1 MRKTALEFV
10 RRGLVAGGFGPVIL
24 AVLYIIIE
32 RSGEIVSLTASQV
45 CTGIFSLYA
54 LAFIAGG
61 MNVVYQIERLPLMA
75 AISIHGGVLY
85 IGYLITYLVNGWL
98 ELGKTPI
105 TVFTAIFIAGYL
117 AIWAVIY
124 HITRRNTRR
133 LNEML
138 KQKQRMAAE

>member
-32 RSGEIVSLTASQV
+32 RSGEIVPLTASQV
-45 CTGIFSLYA
+45 CIGIFSLYA

-98 ELGKTPI
+98 ELGKAPI
-105 TVFTAIFIAGYL
+105 MVFTAIFIAGYL

-138 KQKQRMAAE
+138 KQKQRMER

>member
-32 RSGEIVSLTASQV
+32 QSGEIVSLTASQV

-105 TVFTAIFIAGYL
+105 MVFTAIFIAGYL

-138 KQKQRMAAE
+138 KQKQRMER

>member
-24 AVLYIIIE
+24 AVLYIILDH
-32 RSGEIVSLTASQV
+32 SGEIVSLTASQV

-105 TVFTAIFIAGYL
+105 MAFTAIFIAGYL

-138 KQKQRMAAE
+138 KQKQRMER

>member
-10 RRGLVAGGFGPVIL
+10 RRGLAAGGFGPVIL

-32 RSGEIVSLTASQV
+32 RSGETVSLTASQV

-105 TVFTAIFIAGYL
+105 MVFTAIFIAGYL

-138 KQKQRMAAE
+138 KQKQRMER

>member
-105 TVFTAIFIAGYL
+105 MVFTAIFIAGYL

-124 HITRRNTRR
+124 HITRRNTRQ

-138 KQKQRMAAE
+138 KQKQRMER

>member
-24 AVLYIIIE
+24 AVLYIILE

-105 TVFTAIFIAGYL
+105 MVFTAIFIAGYL

-138 KQKQRMAAE
+138 KQKQQMEK

>member
-24 AVLYIIIE
+24 AVLYIILD

-98 ELGKTPI
+98 ELGKAPI
-105 TVFTAIFIAGYL
+105 MVFTAIFIAGYL

-138 KQKQRMAAE
+138 KQKQRMER

>member
-32 RSGEIVSLTASQV
+32 RSGEIVSFTASQV

-105 TVFTAIFIAGYL
+105 IVFTAIFIAGYL

-138 KQKQRMAAE
+138 KQKQRMER

>member
-1 MRKTALEFV
+1 MRKTALEFI

-24 AVLYIIIE
+24 AVLYIILE
-32 RSGEIVSLTASQV
+32 HSGEIVSLTASHV

-105 TVFTAIFIAGYL
+105 MVFTAIFIAGYL

-138 KQKQRMAAE
+138 KQKQRMEK

>member
-24 AVLYIIIE
+24 ALLYIILE
-32 RSGEIVSLTASQV
+32 LSGEIVSLTASQV
-45 CTGIFSLYA
+45 CIGIFSLYA

-61 MNVVYQIERLPLMA
+61 MNVIYQIERLPLMA

-105 TVFTAIFIAGYL
+105 MVFTAIFIAGYL

-138 KQKQRMAAE
+138 KQKQRMER

>member
-24 AVLYIIIE
+24 AVLYIILE

-45 CTGIFSLYA
+45 CIGIFSLYA

-61 MNVVYQIERLPLMA
+61 MNVVYQIEHLPLMA

-105 TVFTAIFIAGYL
+105 MVFTAIFIAGYL

-138 KQKQRMAAE
+138 KQKQRMER

>member
-45 CTGIFSLYA
+45 CIGIFSLYA

-105 TVFTAIFIAGYL
+105 MVFTAIFIAGYL

-138 KQKQRMAAE
+138 KQKQRMER

>member
-24 AVLYIIIE
+24 AVLYIILE
-32 RSGEIVSLTASQV
+32 QSGEIVSLTASQV

-98 ELGKTPI
+98 ELGKAPI
-105 TVFTAIFIAGYL
+105 MVFTAIFIAGYL

-138 KQKQRMAAE
+138 KQKQRMER

>member
-24 AVLYIIIE
+24 ALLYIILE
-32 RSGEIVSLTASQV
+32 HSGEIVSLTASQV
-45 CTGIFSLYA
+45 CIGIFSLYA

-61 MNVVYQIERLPLMA
+61 MNVIYQIERLPLMA

-105 TVFTAIFIAGYL
+105 MVFTAIFIAGYL

-138 KQKQRMAAE
+138 KQKQRMER

>member
-32 RSGEIVSLTASQV
+32 RSGETVSLTASQV

-105 TVFTAIFIAGYL
+105 MVFTAIFIAGYL

-138 KQKQRMAAE
+138 KQKQRMER

>member
-24 AVLYIIIE
+24 AVLYIILDH
-32 RSGEIVSLTASQV
+32 SGEIVSLTASQV

-98 ELGKTPI
+98 ELGKAPI
-105 TVFTAIFIAGYL
+105 MVFTAIFIAGYL

-138 KQKQRMAAE
+138 KQKQRMER

>member
-1 MRKTALEFV
+1 MRRILFEFV

-32 RSGEIVSLTASQV
+32 RSGETVSLTASQV

-105 TVFTAIFIAGYL
+105 IVFTAIFIAGYL

-138 KQKQRMAAE
+138 KQKQRMER

>member
-1 MRKTALEFV
+1 MRKTALEFI

-105 TVFTAIFIAGYL
+105 MVFTAIFIAGYL

-138 KQKQRMAAE
+138 KQKQRMER

>member
-24 AVLYIIIE
+24 ALLYMILE
-32 RSGEIVSLTASQV
+32 SCGEIVSLTASQV

-98 ELGKTPI
+98 ELGKAPI
-105 TVFTAIFIAGYL
+105 MVFTAIFIAGYL

-138 KQKQRMAAE
+138 KQKQRMER

>member
-45 CTGIFSLYA
+45 CIGIFSLYA
-54 LAFIAGG
+54 LPFIAGG

-98 ELGKTPI
+98 ELGKAPI
-105 TVFTAIFIAGYL
+105 MVFTAIFIAGYL

-138 KQKQRMAAE
+138 KQKQQMEK

>member
-24 AVLYIIIE
+24 AVLYIILE

-98 ELGKTPI
+98 ELGKAPI
-105 TVFTAIFIAGYL
+105 MVFTAIFIAGYL

-138 KQKQRMAAE
+138 KQKQRMER

>member
-10 RRGLVAGGFGPVIL
+10 RRGLAAGGFGPVIL
-24 AVLYIIIE
+24 AVLYIILE

-45 CTGIFSLYA
+45 CIGIFSLYA

-105 TVFTAIFIAGYL
+105 MVFTAIFIAGYL

-138 KQKQRMAAE
+138 KQKQRMER

>member
-24 AVLYIIIE
+24 AVLYIILE

-98 ELGKTPI
+98 ELGKAPI
-105 TVFTAIFIAGYL
+105 MVFTAIFIAGYL
-117 AIWAVIY
+117 VIWAVIY

-138 KQKQRMAAE
+138 KQKQRMER

>member
-32 RSGEIVSLTASQV
+32 RSGEIVSLTASKV

-98 ELGKTPI
+98 ELGKAPI
-105 TVFTAIFIAGYL
+105 MVFTAIFIAGYL

-138 KQKQRMAAE
+138 KQKQRMER

>member
-24 AVLYIIIE
+24 AVLYIILE
-32 RSGEIVSLTASQV
+32 RSGEIMSLTASQV

-75 AISIHGGVLY
+75 VISIHGGVLY

-105 TVFTAIFIAGYL
+105 MVFTAIFIAGYL

-138 KQKQRMAAE
+138 KQKQRMER

>member
-24 AVLYIIIE
+24 AVLYIILDH
-32 RSGEIVSLTASQV
+32 SGEIVSLTASQV
-45 CTGIFSLYA
+45 CTGIFSLYT

-105 TVFTAIFIAGYL
+105 MVFTAIFIAGYL

-138 KQKQRMAAE
+138 KQKQRMER

>member
-24 AVLYIIIE
+24 AVLYIILE
-32 RSGEIVSLTASQV
+32 QSGEIVSLTASQV

-105 TVFTAIFIAGYL
+105 MVFTAIFIAGYL

-138 KQKQRMAAE
+138 KQKQRMER

>member
-32 RSGEIVSLTASQV
+32 HSGETVSLTASQV

-61 MNVVYQIERLPLMA
+61 MNVVYQVERLPLMA

-85 IGYLITYLVNGWL
+85 IGYLITYLVNDWL

-105 TVFTAIFIAGYL
+105 MAFTAIFIAGYL

-138 KQKQRMAAE
+138 KQKQRMER

>member
-10 RRGLVAGGFGPVIL
+10 RRGLVAGGFGPIIL

-98 ELGKTPI
+98 ELGKAPI
-105 TVFTAIFIAGYL
+105 MVFTAIFIAGYL

-138 KQKQRMAAE
+138 KQKQRMER